1 MMWLLASVRLF
12 LGMVLFLGDDTCSWS
27 RVMITLE
34 RLCTDCA
41 VIFQSIDEK
50 EESVTSMVHVSE
62 SFTRE
67 RNNMHRAASV

>member
-1 MMWLLASVRLF
+1 VAAGFCAIV
-12 LGMVLFLGDDTCSWS
+12 LGDGVVLGDDTCSWS
-27 RVMITLE
+27 RVMVKLE
-34 RLCTDCA
+34 RLCIDCA